1 MRALKVPFEFDPS
14 GRTAKVEGDYA
25 VAAQHLRSL
34 IMTRVGERV
43 MLRRYGTR
51 TRDAVFEP
59 VSDLLVAEILDDL
72 RDAVAQWE
80 PDIRINEIESRV
92 VDDSRLEFDVFFS
105 LRSTVTGRSEVV
117 SVSIN
122 VGGEVEETT

>member
-1 MRALKVPFEFDPS
+1 MKTLRVPFEVDS
-14 GRTAKVEGDYA
+14 AGKIRQVEGDYA

-59 VSDLLVAEILDDL
+59 VSDLLVAEILDDV

-80 PDIRINEIESRV
+80 PDIRINEIDSRV